1 MKRGVLLGLS
11 LLLAHCSS
19 ATPNEP
25 APTPDDGTDPF
36 DVPLANATKEQVG
49 QFLKGDAFF
58 DVPFREPD
66 GLGPLY
72 IRLSCGSCHTE
83 ASKGPGLVQKMVVVE
98 PDGLPSSDQS
108 MLPFGHTVRPLLAAG
123 ATMGILPPSDPSVR
137 TTTRVGPSVLGRG
150 YLEAVDDSE
159 IERAETEQSNRSDA
173 IGGRINHVVYASET
187 NPDTQFGTH
196 TRGEVLIGR
205 FGLKA
210 RIATLDDFTG
220 DALQGDMGITN
231 PLRPEELP
239 NPDHLTDDGKPGVD
253 VDADFLNNVANYLR
267 LIAIPARRGLTERG
281 RALFEESQC
290 SVCHVP
296 SMRTRADY
304 PIAQL
309 RAIDAPIY
317 TDLLLHDM
325 GLDLADGMADGD
337 ANWRE
342 WKTPPLIGLRFMRT
356 YLHDGRAT
364 SIEEAIELHGGSGS
378 EAGGSVGHFRQL
390 SDADRRELVNFV
402 SAL

>member
-1 MKRGVLLGLS
+1 MNRGVLLGF

-19 ATPNEP
+19 PPGSDPSSPPEDT
-25 APTPDDGTDPF
+25 TDPF
-36 DVPLANATKEQVG
+36 DVPISSATKAQVG

-58 DVPFREPD
+58 DVTLRETD
-66 GLGPLY
+66 GLGPLF
-72 IRLSCGSCHTE
+72 IRMACSSCHSE
-83 ASKGPGLVQKMVVVE
+83 ASKGPGLVQKMVVVD

-108 MLPFGHTVRPLLAAG
+108 KLPFGHTVRPMLAAG
-123 ATMGILPPSDPSVR
+123 ATIAILPPSDPSVR

-150 YLEAVDDSE
+150 YLEAVDDRE
-159 IERAETEQSNRSDA
+159 IERLAEEQANRTDS
-173 IGGRINHVVYASET
+173 IGGRINRVVYASET
-187 NPDTQFGTH
+187 NPDTTFGAH
-196 TRGEVLIGR
+196 VRGELLIGR

-239 NPDHLTDDGKPGVD
+239 NPEKLTDDGKPGVD
-253 VDADFLNNVANYLR
+253 VDADFLNDIANYLR
-267 LIAIPARRGLTERG
+267 LIAIPARRGLSERG
-281 RALFEESQC
+281 RALFEQAEC

-304 PIAQL
+304 PIEQL

-317 TDLLLHDM
+317 SDLLLHDM
-325 GLDLADGMADGD
+325 GRELADGITDGD

-356 YLHDGRAT
+356 FLHDGRAS
-364 SIEEAIELHGGSGS
+364 SIEEAIDLHGGSGS
-378 EAGGSVGHFRQL
+378 EAGGSLRRFQEL
-390 SDADRRELVNFV
+390 SDDDRRELVDFV
-402 SAL
+402 GRL